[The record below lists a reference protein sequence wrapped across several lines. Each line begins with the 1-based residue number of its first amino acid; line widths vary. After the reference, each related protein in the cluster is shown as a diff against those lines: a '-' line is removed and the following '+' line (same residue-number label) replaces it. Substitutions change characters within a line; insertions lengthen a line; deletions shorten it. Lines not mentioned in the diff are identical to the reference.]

1 VDVTTPSPSQCAA
14 GQRTQTERQIM
25 SEKPLSPAISIRL
38 MPDTLKIIAGSIV
51 LRRLNRSEAIEH
63 LIRQGLI
70 ASGSVGKAHKFLPR
84 PGMGP
89 RPGHKFTERTLLAE
103 KKKLAKSKS

>member
-1 VDVTTPSPSQCAA
+1 MTETT
-14 GQRTQTERQIM
+14 
-25 SEKPLSPAISIRL
+25 LSPAISIRL
-38 MPDTLKIIAGSIV
+38 MPDTLKIIAGSVV

-70 ASGSVGKAHKFLPR
+70 AKGIVARNHKFQQR

-103 KKKLAKSKS
+103 KKKLATSKS

>member
-1 VDVTTPSPSQCAA
+1 MTTASPSP
-14 GQRTQTERQIM
+14 
-25 SEKPLSPAISIRL
+25 PISIRL
-38 MPDTLKIIAGSIV
+38 MPDTLQLIAESVV

-70 ASGSVGKAHKFLPR
+70 ANGIVAKNHKFSPR

-89 RPGHKFTERTLLAE
+89 RPGHKFPERSLIAQR
-103 KKKLAKSKS
+103 KKLFTSKP

>member
-1 VDVTTPSPSQCAA
+1 M
-14 GQRTQTERQIM
+14 TEN
-25 SEKPLSPAISIRL
+25 PLSPAISIRM

-70 ASGSVGKAHKFLPR
+70 ATGIVGKAHKFQER

-89 RPGHKFTERTLLAE
+89 KPGHKFPERTLVAQN
-103 KKKLAKSKS
+103 KKLAKSKS

>member
-1 VDVTTPSPSQCAA
+1 MKTADQPKQKEPMA
-14 GQRTQTERQIM
+14 
-25 SEKPLSPAISIRL
+25 EKPLSPAISVRL
-38 MPDTLKIIAGSIV
+38 MADTLKIIAGSVV
-51 LRRLNRSEAIEH
+51 LHRLNRSEAIEH

-70 ASGSVGKAHKFLPR
+70 AIGAVGKMHKFQER

-89 RPGHKFTERTLLAE
+89 KPGHKFPERTLIAQ

>member
-1 VDVTTPSPSQCAA
+1 MTETT
-14 GQRTQTERQIM
+14 
-25 SEKPLSPAISIRL
+25 LSPAISIRL
-38 MPDTLKIIAGSIV
+38 MPDTLKIIAGSVV

-63 LIRQGLI
+63 LIHRGLI
-70 ASGSVGKAHKFLPR
+70 AIGSVGKDHKFLPR